1 MKCCDI
7 YAGKLNKR
15 ISIERETSTP
25 NDSGG
30 QNITWTRYKEVKAMI
45 KPKSGT
51 ERVRGMQLESPLSH
65 SIFIRYTAD
74 ILPTDRVNFSGR
86 LMQIRAVINIE
97 EANKWIELACQEGV
111 AQ

>member
-7 YAGKLNKR
+7 YAGKLRNS
-15 ISIERETSTP
+15 IIIERESITP

-30 QNITWTRYKEVKAMI
+30 QNILWSTYKTVKALI

-51 ERVRGMQLESPLSH
+51 ERLRGMQLESPLSH

-74 ILPTDRVNFSGR
+74 ILTTDRVNFNGR
-86 LMQIRAVINIE
+86 LMQIRAVVNME
-97 EANKWIELACQEGV
+97 ERNRWIELSCQEGV